1 MTRPL
6 PHAKRRRRRASSA
19 AALGAL
25 LLGALGVGVL
35 PAPAH
40 AQRPEDNRQTGT
52 LGATAALFEQSLYWL
67 SQNQPERAVQ
77 TLERILLVEPE
88 NVDAMA
94 AVIEA
99 AALAAQPALVQ
110 RHLASMRQLIPG
122 DPRLATAEEV
132 ARLLSDDAATL
143 IAARQLATAGR
154 QAEAIERYRQLAGPG
169 PVPVAIAAEYYQALA
184 ATSEQGYRNAVAELQ
199 ERVAADPNE
208 GRLALLLAELLT
220 YREDTRSEGIDRMQF
235 LAARPGIRDATRNPW
250 RQALLWSGD
259 DPETAARINAYLL
272 VFTGQDGDLDA
283 KLERIQDAGMTPGQ
297 EARALAWARIT
308 EQRLGDAEIQFE
320 RALLEDEEDTEAL
333 VGLAVVRKIQT
344 RFPEAREFL
353 ARAIALAP
361 DRQEEFER
369 AVGDLDAAQAA
380 QVRADGTGGPP
391 PLPPSVHAWRAMGRN
406 DLDRADRLARQS
418 IRQRGEERIQ
428 GELILGLIALQRG
441 DMPAAEQR
449 YRNVLALRP
458 RQEDAL
464 QGLYTAL
471 QRQSRFAEA
480 DSLRRETGLMP
491 NQAARAARA
500 GALVENARRLDHP
513 EQAVEQL
520 RAAIA
525 LDPSTPWPTVDLIRR
540 LKSMGEVEEA
550 RRLERGLEQRN
561 DAEFSMAAAL
571 MAFDDERF
579 GDAVALF
586 ERVPA
591 RLRNPDMAR
600 VAALTRREFE
610 VQRLEDA
617 VRARQPDALRAMVA
631 AAGQRDPGGMLAPAV
646 IRGLAR
652 LDEPAAAVEAARA
665 AMAANPG
672 ASVMARI
679 QIASALI
686 QAKRPEVARELTSP
700 LTRAQNLTAEE
711 RRELNAVLD
720 FEAALV
726 ADNNVAQGR
735 FEEAEAALAAR
746 AAQRGTEPAV
756 RNQNLAMVRLL
767 MARRRLPE
775 ARRIVE
781 EILAREPRNQEAR
794 IALVDIA
801 IEERNW
807 AAAHAALVEG
817 AFFQPGDLRMTMAEA
832 RLNRAQGNQFAT
844 LRLMETAAARRL
856 AALRADGEVAAAAE
870 AADAMRPGAGA
881 ARAVRLTDALTSQ
894 IAQELIRARDE
905 AAIWLQTGLQVQM
918 RSGDGGTSR
927 LTTLTAPTEVS
938 APLPGVGGRLTLGV
952 DMVALQSGRLGTSFE
967 AQQSFG
973 TNPLFLQ
980 RDFTA
985 PAFQR
990 GQGNTDGA
998 AFRLSYLRQNFRAE
1012 IGSTPVGFHR
1022 PTFTGM
1028 LEVVPQITE
1037 GLRLRLTAERAPETS
1052 SMLSYAGY
1060 QQSPAGGPFWG
1071 GVTRTGGRIA
1081 LEYSSSARMGFYGG
1095 VGAYALGGTN
1105 VVSNTRWEAGG
1116 GAYYAVLRQ
1125 PGQQV
1130 TVGVDL
1136 RYTGHARN
1144 ASGFTFGHGGYF
1156 SPAQSVVA
1164 SLQGEYRAQWGDWTF
1179 RGIGA
1184 LGWQSFR
1191 TDSAPIFPT
1200 NAGYQAALEARAAAS
1215 ATPVATRL
1223 QGQRSSGPTGSIFA
1237 NLEYAVTPNLRLGAA
1252 ARYERVGD
1260 YQDTAG
1266 FFYLRYR
1273 FDRPRPDLL
1282 PLFAGAPTVYPNVND
1297 PMVTSYRGGAPE
1309 LVRLPSGAARPVW

>member
-1 MTRPL
+1 MTHRP
-6 PHAKRRRRRASSA
+6 PAPPRRLA
-19 AALGAL
+19 AALGL
-25 LLGALGVGVL
+25 VLLGALAPALL
-35 PAPAH
+35 PAQ
-40 AQRPEDNRQTGT
+40 AQRPEDNRQSGAV
-52 LGATAALFEQSLYWL
+52 GATGALFEQALYWL

-77 TLERILLVEPE
+77 TLDRILQVEPE
-88 NVDAMA
+88 NVDAMVA
-94 AVIEA
+94 AIEA
-99 AALAAQPALVQ
+99 GALAAQPRTVQ
-110 RHLASMRQLIPG
+110 RNLDNLRRLIPG

-154 QAEAIERYRQLAGPG
+154 QAEAVQRYRQLAGPG

-199 ERVAADPNE
+199 QRVAADPQE
-208 GRLALLLAELLT
+208 SRLALLLAELLT

-235 LAARPGIRDATRNPW
+235 LSTRPGIRDATRNPW

-283 KLERIQDAGMTPGQ
+283 KLERIQNSGLTPGQ

-308 EQRLGDAEIQFE
+308 ERRLGDAEIQFE
-320 RALLEDEEDTEAL
+320 RALIEDADDTEAL
-333 VGLAVVRKIQT
+333 VGLAVVRKIQ
-344 RFPEAREFL
+344 
-353 ARAIALAP
+353 
-361 DRQEEFER
+361 
-369 AVGDLDAAQAA
+369 
-380 QVRADGTGGPP
+380 
-391 PLPPSVHAWRAMGRN
+391 N
-406 DLDRADRLARQS
+406 
-418 IRQRGEERIQ
+418 
-428 GELILGLIALQRG
+428 
-441 DMPAAEQR
+441 
-449 YRNVLALRP
+449 
-458 RQEDAL
+458 
-464 QGLYTAL
+464 
-471 QRQSRFAEA
+471 RFAEA
-480 DSLRRETGLMP
+480 EGLRRETGLQP

-513 EQAVEQL
+513 EQAIAQL

-525 LDPSTPWPTVDLIRR
+525 LDNSSPWPTVDLIRR
-540 LKSMGEVEEA
+540 LKTLGEVDEA
-550 RRLERGLEQRN
+550 RALERGLERRT
-561 DAEFSMAAAL
+561 DAESAMAAAL
-571 MAFDDERF
+571 LAFDDERF
-579 GDAVALF
+579 GDALALF

-591 RLRNPDMAR
+591 RLRNPDMVRIGAI
-600 VAALTRREFE
+600 TRREYE
-610 VQRLEDA
+610 VQQLEDA
-617 VRARQPDALRAMVA
+617 VRAGRARSDAAGALRAMVA
-631 AAGQRDPGGMLAPAV
+631 AAGQRDPGGLLAPAV

-652 LDEPAAAVEAARA
+652 LDEPEAAVEAARA
-665 AMAANPG
+665 ALAANPDAG
-672 ASVMARI
+672 AMARI

-686 QAKRPEVARELTSP
+686 QARRPEQAQELTSP

-711 RRELNAVLD
+711 RRELNGVLD
-720 FEAALV
+720 VEAALV
-726 ADNNVAQGR
+726 ADTNVALGQ
-735 FEEAEAALAAR
+735 FEAAEAALAAR
-746 AAQRGTEPAV
+746 ASQRGAEPAA

-807 AAAHAALVEG
+807 AAAQAALVEG

-844 LRLMETAAARRL
+844 LRLMEAAAARRL
-856 AALRADGEVAAAAE
+856 ASLRADGEVAAAAE
-870 AADAMRPGAGA
+870 AAAAMRPGAGA

-905 AAIWLQTGLQVQM
+905 AAIWLQTGLQVQQ
-918 RSGDGGTSR
+918 RSGDPGTSR
-927 LTTLTAPTEVS
+927 LTTFTAPIEVS
-938 APLPGVGGRLTLGV
+938 APVPQVGGRLTLGV
-952 DMVALQSGRLGTSFE
+952 DIVALQAGRLGSDFN
-967 AQQSFG
+967 ARQSFG

-985 PAFQR
+985 PAFER
-990 GQGNTDGA
+990 GQGNIDGA
-998 AFRLSYLRQNFRAE
+998 ALRLTYLRQNFRAE

-1037 GLRLRLTAERAPETS
+1037 SLRLRLTAERAPETG

-1060 QQSPAGGPFWG
+1060 QQSAGGEAFWG
-1071 GVTRTGGRIA
+1071 AVTRNGGRIA
-1081 LEYSSSARMGFYGG
+1081 LEYSTSARMGFYGG
-1095 VGAYALGGTN
+1095 AGAYALHGRN
-1105 VVSNTRWEAGG
+1105 VVDNTRWEVGG

-1125 PGQQV
+1125 PGQQI
-1130 TVGVDL
+1130 TVGLDL

-1144 ASGFTFGHGGYF
+1144 AGGFTFGHGGYF
-1156 SPAQSVVA
+1156 SPSQSLVA

-1184 LGWQSFR
+1184 VGWQNYR
-1191 TDSAPIFPT
+1191 TASAPVFPT
-1200 NAGYQAALEARAAAS
+1200 HAGYQAALEARAAGS

-1223 QGQRSSGPTGSIFA
+1223 AGQRSSGPTGSIFA
-1237 NLEYAVTPNLRLGAA
+1237 NLEYAISPNLRLGAA

-1260 YQDTAG
+1260 YSDTAG

-1273 FDRPRPDLL
+1273 FDRPRADLE

-1297 PMVTSYRGGAPE
+1297 PMVSSYRGGSPE
-1309 LVRLPSGAARPVW
+1309 LVRMPSGAPRPVW

>member
-1 MTRPL
+1 MNRSP
-6 PHAKRRRRRASSA
+6 RAIAGADA
-19 AALGAL
+19 ARARGAAL
-25 LLGALGVGVL
+25 LLLGGLALGPALFV
-35 PAPAH
+35 APAA
-40 AQRPEDNRQTGT
+40 AQRPEDNRLTGT

-88 NVDAMA
+88 NVDALLGI
-94 AVIEA
+94 IEA
-99 AALAAQPALVQ
+99 AALAAQPATVQ
-110 RHLASMRQLIPG
+110 RHLATMRRLIPG

-143 IAARQLATAGR
+143 IAARQLANAGR
-154 QAEAIERYRQLAGPG
+154 QAEAVERYRQLAGPG

-184 ATSEQGYRNAVAELQ
+184 ATSEQGYRAAVAELQ

-235 LAARPGIRDATRNPW
+235 LSARPGIRDATRNPW

-259 DPETAARINAYLL
+259 DPETAARINAYLT
-272 VFTGQDGDLDA
+272 VFVGQDGDLDA
-283 KLERIQDAGMTPGQ
+283 KLERIQDAGLTPGQ

-308 EQRLGDAEIQFE
+308 EQRLTDAEVQFE
-320 RALLEDEEDTEAL
+320 RALLEDPEDTEAL
-333 VGLAVVRKIQT
+333 VGFAVIRKIQN
-344 RFPEAREFL
+344 RFAEAREYL

-369 AVGDLDAAQAA
+369 SVGSLDEAEAQQRAAAEA
-380 QVRADGTGGPP
+380 GPP
-391 PLPPSVHAWRAMGRN
+391 PVPPSVLAWRALARN
-406 DLDRADRLARQS
+406 DVPRAERLARQS

-441 DMPAAEQR
+441 DLPAAEQR

-480 DSLRRETGLMP
+480 ESLRRETGLAP

-500 GALVENARRLDHP
+500 GSLVENARRLDHP
-513 EQAVEQL
+513 EQAMEQL

-540 LKSMGEVEEA
+540 LKLMGQHEEA
-550 RRLERGLEQRN
+550 RALERGLEARN
-561 DAEFSMAAAL
+561 EAEFSMAAAL
-571 MAFDDERF
+571 MAFDDERY
-579 GDAVALF
+579 GDALALF
-586 ERVPA
+586 ARVPA

-600 VAALTRREFE
+600 IANLTRAEFE
-610 VQRLEDA
+610 AQQLEDA
-617 VRARQPDALRAMVA
+617 VRARRPDALAAMVR
-631 AAGQRDPGGMLAPAV
+631 AAGQRDPAGLTAPSV
-646 IRGLAR
+646 IRALAR
-652 LDEPAAAVEAARA
+652 LDEPMAAVEAARA
-665 AMAANPG
+665 ALAANPN

-686 QAKRPEVARELTSP
+686 QARRPELAREIVSP
-700 LTRAQNLTAEE
+700 LTRAQTLTAEE

-726 ADNNVAQGR
+726 ADNNVAQGN
-735 FEEAEAALAAR
+735 FAEAEAALAAR
-746 AAQRGTEPAV
+746 AAARGTEAVPPA
-756 RNQNLAMVRLL
+756 QNLAMVRLL

-775 ARRIVE
+775 ARRILE
-781 EILAREPRNQEAR
+781 EILARDPRNQEAR
-794 IALVDIA
+794 IALVDVA

-807 AAAHAALVEG
+807 DAAHATLVEG
-817 AFFQPGDLRMTMAEA
+817 AFLQPGDLRMTLAEA
-832 RLNRAQGNQFAT
+832 RLNRAQGNQAAT
-844 LRLMETAAARRL
+844 LRLMEQAAARRL
-856 AALRADGEVAAAAE
+856 AGLRADGEVAAANE
-870 AADAMRPGAGA
+870 AAEAMRPGAGA

-894 IAQELIRARDE
+894 IAQELIRARDD
-905 AAIWLQTGLQVQM
+905 AAVWLQSGLQVQS
-918 RSGDGGTSR
+918 RAGDGGTSR

-952 DMVALQSGRLGTSFE
+952 DMVALQSGRLGSGFFQ
-967 AQQSFG
+967 QQSFG
-973 TNPLFLQ
+973 TNPLFLPP
-980 RDFTA
+980 DFAA

-990 GQGNTDGA
+990 PQGSIDGA
-998 AFRLSYLRQNFRAE
+998 AFRLTYLRHNLRAE

-1037 GLRLRLTAERAPETS
+1037 GLRLRLTAERTPETS

-1060 QQSPAGGPFWG
+1060 RQFPGGPFWG
-1071 GVTRTGGRIA
+1071 GVMRTGGRIA
-1081 LEYSSSARMGFYGG
+1081 LEYSSSARLGFYGG
-1095 VGAYALGGTN
+1095 GGLYTLQGSN
-1105 VVSNTRWEAGG
+1105 VVPNTRWELGG

-1136 RYTGHARN
+1136 RYSGHSRN

-1164 SLQGEYRAQWGDWTF
+1164 SLQAEYRAQWGDWTF

-1191 TDSAPIFPT
+1191 TDSAAIFPT

-1223 QGQRSSGPTGSIFA
+1223 AGQRTSGPTGSIFA

-1260 YQDTAG
+1260 FSDTAAV
-1266 FFYLRYR
+1266 FYLRYR
-1273 FDRPRPDLL
+1273 LDRPRADLL

-1297 PMVTSYRGGAPE
+1297 PMVSSYRGGAPE
-1309 LVRLPSGAARPVW
+1309 LVRMPSGAARPVW